1 MKRVPLAILAVLALA
16 TPAQARQGWAK
27 VPHHRH
33 AVASS
38 SSVSVCPFDGPEQQY
53 RIVNAGVT
61 GVTLQQIA
69 AVMTA
74 TRDESFALRWYYG
87 TPCASFGAGGTPVY
101 LSNGYEPLSGGG
113 YTYQLGGWH
122 YPSAIYVQTG
132 LTPYTNWARVFS
144 HEIMEHLVNPNGDKV
159 VTLPNGSSWKEEVC
173 DPVENLTIEVDQL
186 RVSDFV
192 TPAWFNGSHTGPWD
206 AGHHLTGPA

>member
-1 MKRVPLAILAVLALA
+1 MKSVLLAILAVLALA
-16 TPAQARQGWAK
+16 TPAQARQGWVK

-33 AVASS
+33 AVARATSP
-38 SSVSVCPFDGPEQQY
+38 CPFDGPEQQY
-53 RIVNAGVT
+53 TIVNAGVT

-69 AVMTA
+69 AVMQA
-74 TRDESFALRWYYG
+74 TRDESFALRMYYG
-87 TPCASFGAGGTPVY
+87 TPCASFGAGGKPIY
-101 LSNGYEPLSGGG
+101 LSNGYEPLPGGG
-113 YTYQLGGWH
+113 YTYQLGGVH

-132 LTPYTNWARVFS
+132 LTPYTTWVRAFS
-144 HEIMEHLVNPNGDKV
+144 HEVVEDLVNPTG
-159 VTLPNGSSWKEEVC
+159 TRMFGSYMAEVC

-206 AGHHLTGPA
+206 AGHHLGGPA